1 MRFEKREI
9 QIEITIKLDSLEAEQ
24 LKQIIWFAED
34 YDDEKHRFTD
44 GEKELANK
52 LHDLLDK
59 AGV

>member
-1 MRFEKREI
+1 MDFQKIEI
-9 QIEITIKLDSLEAEQ
+9 QIEITIKLDSWEAGQ

-34 YDDEKHRFTD
+34 YDAEKHIFTD

-52 LHDLLDK
+52 LHDLLEE